1 MNFQDAIKYIKDS
14 VNIQEVISE
23 FVNLKKRGINYTGL
37 CPFHNDRHSSFSV
50 SPTKQIYKCF
60 ACGKTGDV
68 YQFLID
74 HENMTFPEAVQWCA
88 KRLGITIENDN
99 ESTPEQLQARKYK
112 ESLQVVMQA
121 SCNFF
126 QNNLQHAASYLQDR
140 GYYVDDDILKIYK
153 VGYAPLGN
161 LLFKDLSRNGYNQDL
176 MQEVNLTAVGQ
187 YGPYDIFQGRLMFP
201 FLDNQGNV
209 VGYTGRILQSRDG
222 VAKYSNTKDTPLFN
236 KGSYLFGLFQARQ
249 SIGQMGYAYL
259 VEGQFDVMSLAAV
272 GVTNAVASSGTALT
286 EAQVKL
292 LSRYTREVVLNY
304 DGDAAGQKACR
315 KTAAMMLK
323 FGLEVKS
330 IMLPQG
336 KDPDD
341 IAKEKGSETAMFLKN
356 NTKDIVSYLCL
367 QISKEELNDPAVKEQ
382 HLNDLCDIVSNCGSA
397 TLRHS
402 YAQIISKRLSIPSDM
417 VLSRIKSFL
426 AKKPEQT
433 AQDDLK
439 PGLYGLD
446 VLPQGETGS
455 VHITCDWNEFLEGYG
470 EDMRLYIHEKLSM
483 QDIQEIRRKCTLLD
497 VDYSDLSIQKDGR
510 ESILLSAMAECFKNG
525 ITEISVNP

>member
-1 MNFQDAIKYIKDS
+1 
-14 VNIQEVISE
+14 
-23 FVNLKKRGINYTGL
+23 
-37 CPFHNDRHSSFSV
+37 
-50 SPTKQIYKCF
+50 
-60 ACGKTGDV
+60 
-68 YQFLID
+68 
-74 HENMTFPEAVQWCA
+74 
-88 KRLGITIENDN
+88 
-99 ESTPEQLQARKYK
+99 
-112 ESLQVVMQA
+112 
-121 SCNFF
+121 
-126 QNNLQHAASYLQDR
+126 
-140 GYYVDDDILKIYK
+140 
-153 VGYAPLGN
+153 
-161 LLFKDLSRNGYNQDL
+161 
-176 MQEVNLTAVGQ
+176 
-187 YGPYDIFQGRLMFP
+187 MFP

-209 VGYTGRILQSRDG
+209 VGYTGRILQSKDG

-249 SIGQMGYAYL
+249 SIGQMGFAYL
-259 VEGQFDVMSLAAV
+259 VEGQFDVMSLAAA

-286 EAQVKL
+286 ENQVKL

-382 HLNDLCDIVSNCGSA
+382 YLNDLCDIVSNCSSV

-402 YAQIISKRLSIPSDM
+402 YAQVISNRLSIPSDM

-433 AQDDLK
+433 VQDDLK

-470 EDMRLYIHEKLSM
+470 EDMQLYIHEKLSM

-525 ITEISVNP
+525 ITEISVNYTADNQSMDSIPDESDNEDNYINREYRDEVWTFINTYVH

>member
-99 ESTPEQLQARKYK
+99 ESTPEQLQARKHK

-187 YGPYDIFQGRLMFP
+187 YGPYDIFQGRIMFP

-330 IMLPQG
+330 IMLPQS

-417 VLSRIKSFL
+417 VLSRIKSFWPKSRNRL
-426 AKKPEQT
+426 HRMT
-433 AQDDLK
+433 LS
-439 PGLYGLD
+439 LD
-446 VLPQGETGS
+446 YMALMYFPRERQAAFTLPATGMS
-455 VHITCDWNEFLEGYG
+455 SSK
-470 EDMRLYIHEKLSM
+470 DMVRICGCIYTRNCLCRIF
-483 QDIQEIRRKCTLLD
+483 RK
-497 VDYSDLSIQKDGR
+497 
-510 ESILLSAMAECFKNG
+510 
-525 ITEISVNP
+525 